1 MKCHWSVI
9 SIIEFQNSVDSSR
22 NSVSIMKV
30 GHKMLLFLLE
40 FGKVI
45 KLKLSCLA
53 WPKYLGIYSTGL
65 KPPDERY

>member
-1 MKCHWSVI
+1 
-9 SIIEFQNSVDSSR
+9 
-22 NSVSIMKV
+22 MKV